1 MNKLLIALDTDISRC
16 EEVLQLNDY
25 LEIVIT
31 VEEIVDKY
39 KYQIEGININSDRV
53 WNYTKKDLNNI
64 LDKLKSEKNK
74 MINEYIKSEMNKNN
88 ILHDIYYKIKSEIES
103 NEELEESDIN
113 NAINI
118 IDSIYN
124 IGKENK
130 DIKQKWD
137 SLKQY
142 VIKSSEQDVFV
153 ASKIILLINTIIK
166 N

>member
-1 MNKLLIALDTDISRC
+1 MNKLLMSLDTDIDRC
-16 EEVLQLNDY
+16 EEVLKLNDY

-39 KYQIEGININSDRV
+39 KHQIEAININSDRV
-53 WNYTKKDLNNI
+53 WNYSKKDLSNI
-64 LDKLKSEKNK
+64 LDTLKLEKNK
-74 MINEYIKSEMNKNN
+74 IINEYIKSEIYRSY
-88 ILHDIYYKIKSEIES
+88 ILDDVYYKIKYEIENNKS
-103 NEELEESDIN
+103 LPGNELN
-113 NAINI
+113 NIINI
-118 IDSIYN
+118 IENIYN

-130 DIKQKWD
+130 DINQKWD

-142 VIKSSEQDVFV
+142 VIKSSEEDVFV